1 MRTHKL
7 AVGGLALV
15 LLLGGWGC
23 KNENEAQFVIP
34 ELGLDLTLPRAVAE
48 DLTYQIREENG
59 DTIAMLNSKKLLAG
73 APETCNNQL
82 GLGPIGNIDKQIR
95 LDAPTGGERT
105 PTPGLDHKVGD
116 YYLSLTKPI
125 TKCAADEG
133 LKKFQDDTVRAFAE
147 AWSKLDTSGLP
158 QKFMP

>member
-1 MRTHKL
+1 MRSHTL
-7 AVGGLALV
+7 AVGGLAVALLV
-15 LLLGGWGC
+15 GGWGC

-59 DTIAMLNSKKLLAG
+59 DKIAMLNSKKLLAG

-82 GLGPIGNIDKQIR
+82 GLGPIGNIDKQVR
-95 LDAPTGGERT
+95 LDAPTGGERA
-105 PTPGLDHKVGD
+105 PVAGLDHKVGD

-125 TKCAADEG
+125 NNCAADEG
-133 LKKFQDDTVRAFAE
+133 LRTFQNETVRTFAE
-147 AWSKLDTSGLP
+147 TWSKLDTSGLP
-158 QKFMP
+158 QKFMQ